1 MKLHGELESIFKWEF
16 AAQVGGAS
24 VGLRPPNKSVLY
36 VTQPEGSYHKIIFE
50 DKTALKDAIETLNT
64 LEDVMTTQ
72 DVSPEIITKIRS
84 KKGVAD
90 KGVAFASSDGILSFI
105 FDDQIVWSKRF
116 EHTLTSLMKLDINQ
130 DGEDE
135 IIVSS
140 WDGAVSLLLFFKWYF
155 SCYLLTL

>member
-1 MKLHGELESIFKWEF
+1 MPLLAFDLQVSFDFRSSHFHEKKNNHFLKILIFIF
-16 AAQVGGAS
+16 TD
-24 VGLRPPNKSVLY
+24 KSVLY

-50 DKTALKDAIETLNT
+50 EKTALKDAIETLNT
-64 LEDVMTTQ
+64 LEGIMTVP

-84 KKGVAD
+84 KNGID
-90 KGVAFASSDGILSFI
+90 KGVAFASAEGILSFI
-105 FDDQIVWSKRF
+105 YDDQIVWSKRF

-140 WDGAVSLLLFFKWYF
+140 WDGAVSFNYF
-155 SCYLLTL
+155 LMV